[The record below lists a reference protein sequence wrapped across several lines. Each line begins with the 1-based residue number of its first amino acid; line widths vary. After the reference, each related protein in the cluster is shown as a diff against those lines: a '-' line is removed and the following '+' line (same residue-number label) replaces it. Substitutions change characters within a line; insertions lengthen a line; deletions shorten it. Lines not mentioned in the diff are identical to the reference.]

1 MSVNGS
7 IMCCRR
13 DIGRL
18 GRRSDA
24 RHSGVRRAALL
35 FAIILAAVAHP
46 AKAQDRCEAAEHGM
60 RPDGSDSTAALGR
73 TLREC
78 AGRII
83 HVPGGKY
90 VFAPEGFAVGLS
102 VPPGTS
108 LIGDGSEGSHAT
120 VFQVGP
126 SGNFQ
131 ALLWIRNASNVSI
144 HGIDFEGTAY
154 QSGCARHL
162 DYGHAI
168 YLQSDAG
175 QARGVDNVDISDNR
189 FRNFNGQSWLTINAA
204 DASPGIG
211 LNSPIT
217 VRHNLF
223 DSDASLAGSC
233 AASGSMPD
241 TAAMI
246 SLHGSDKSGQGTV
259 RNVAITSN
267 VLNGGYVKEG
277 IEVWSGTLNINIDGN
292 SIADVGLQLPW
303 LPGTELGRY
312 AVVIYDSAHEQPG
325 LHPSSIRVTGNTIAN
340 PVSCGIYVAVGRD
353 LEISENRIFGQRDR
367 FDGTLPKGAIALNH
381 AEGVVYVR
389 DNELTGNYIAVSSVA
404 SPLNLGPNRIDVPRG
419 GMATKIL

>member
-1 MSVNGS
+1 
-7 IMCCRR
+7 MCCRR
-13 DIGRL
+13 DAGRL
-18 GRRSDA
+18 GSRKDA
-24 RHSGVRRAALL
+24 RRCRGLARRGGGLAALL
-35 FAIILAAVAHP
+35 FAIILAPLAHP
-46 AKAQDRCEAAEHGM
+46 ATAQHRCEATEHGM

-73 TLREC
+73 TLMEC

-90 VFAPEGFAVGLS
+90 LFAPDGFAVGVT

-108 LIGDGSEGSHAT
+108 LIGDGAEGSQAT
-120 VFQVGP
+120 VFEVAP

-144 HGIDFEGTAY
+144 HGIDFEGTTY
-154 QSGCARHL
+154 QSGCTRNL
-162 DYGHAI
+162 DYGNAI

-175 QARGVDNVDISDNR
+175 QAQGIDNVDISNNR
-189 FRNFNGQSWLTINAA
+189 FRNFNGRSWITINAA
-204 DASPGIG
+204 EASPGIG
-211 LNSPIT
+211 LNTPIT
-217 VRHNLF
+217 IRNNLF
-223 DSDASLAGSC
+223 DSDAGLKGSC

-267 VLNGGYVKEG
+267 LLNGGYVKEG
-277 IEVWSGTLNINIDGN
+277 IEVWSGTVNINIAGN
-292 SIADVGLQLPW
+292 SIADTGSRLPW

-312 AVVIYDSAHEQPG
+312 AIVIYNSAHEQPG

-353 LEISENRIFGQRDR
+353 VEITGNRIFGQRDR

-389 DNELTGNYIAVSSVA
+389 DNELTGNYIGVSSVA

-419 GMATKIL
+419 SMATKIL